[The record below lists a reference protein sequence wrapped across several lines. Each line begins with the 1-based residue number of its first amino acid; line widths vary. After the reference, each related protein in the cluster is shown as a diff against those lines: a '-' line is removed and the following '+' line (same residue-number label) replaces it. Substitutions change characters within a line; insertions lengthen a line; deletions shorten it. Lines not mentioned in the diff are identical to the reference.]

1 MISLHQKH
9 QIMETLNA
17 MDAEQTEKVLNYMKG
32 MVHTTDE
39 KAHQQFKTQALRQ
52 IRRALDRK
60 TINPSF

>member
-32 MVHTTDE
+32 MVSAGDE
-39 KAHQQFKTQALRQ
+39 KSHQQFKTRALKQ
-52 IRRALDRK
+52 IRRALIRN
-60 TINPSF
+60 TFNPSF

>member
-32 MVHTTDE
+32 MVNATDE
-39 KAHQQFKTQALRQ
+39 KAHQQFKTRALKQ
-52 IRRALDRK
+52 IRRALVRNAV
-60 TINPSF
+60 NPSF